1 MYPNHRKEI
10 LREIKER
17 LRDGLPCRLVATS
30 LVEAVDFDFPMVYR
44 EMAGVD
50 SVIQAA
56 GRCNREGKKERD
68 KCRTIVFTMEKVKMF
83 IFPMS

>member
-30 LVEAVDFDFPMVYR
+30 LVGGGVDFDFPMVYR

-56 GRCNREGKKERD
+56 GRCNREGKKRE
-68 KCRTIVFTMEKVKMF
+68 TNAG
-83 IFPMS
+83 P